1 MEDTVRVT
9 RRIIQKWLNI
19 YIYMKKILLCRRYC
33 INDIKIIK
41 LKIFIRLDQIFY
53 EEEILIIIVLEDIQK

>member
-1 MEDTVRVT
+1 
-9 RRIIQKWLNI
+9 
-19 YIYMKKILLCRRYC
+19 MKKILLCRRYC